1 MSLRKAVCAAAILA
15 STTLCAQISSTMQV
29 TLQQKLKA
37 EIVLTTITPDRSDI
51 VTPGS
56 IVVLQ
61 KDNLAMN
68 ATSSPLPALNIFND
82 RKGRISQG
90 FGGFMTDV
98 LSGTMAGGQAPLQR
112 KAMNGEKLSVV
123 GIVVNAHYIALVLY
137 SDPDANNIRYY
148 GQLNFPFHKADSVTE
163 ENVMREIADVLTV
176 EPPPP
181 AQQEETATQPTAPQ
195 GPALAPLAA
204 PPGTPPTAPSSVP
217 APLAAPAPPPA
228 APPTVTLG
236 ESRDQVVAALGQ
248 PTKVVQLGTKEIDFY
263 SDMKIT
269 FVSGKVTDVQ

>member
-1 MSLRKAVCAAAILA
+1 MSLRKAAGAGLILV
-15 STTLCAQISSTMQV
+15 SVSLYGQISSSVQSD
-29 TLQQKLKA
+29 LQQKLTA
-37 EIVLTTITPDRSDI
+37 EITLTKVTPDRSDI

-56 IVVLQ
+56 VVVLH

-68 ATSSPLPALNIFND
+68 ATSSALPALNTYND
-82 RKGRISQG
+82 KRGKISQG

-123 GIVVNAHYIALVLY
+123 NIVVNAHYIALVLY

-163 ENVMREIADVLTV
+163 ESVLREIADVLTV

-181 AQQEETATQPTAPQ
+181 AQQEDTATQPAAPQ
-195 GPALAPLAA
+195 GPALAPLAP
-204 PPGTPPTAPSSVP
+204 PPGAPVNALTPAP

-228 APPTVTLG
+228 TPPTIALG
-236 ESRDQVVAALGQ
+236 ESRDQVLAALGQ
-248 PTKVVQLGTKEIDFY
+248 PTKVVQLGAKEIDFY
-263 SDMKIT
+263 PDMKIT